1 MYKYFDVPSHSENKA
16 VINTKTFVKDWFKI
30 LDGQDLDG
38 YVEEMEDGDLD
49 LDDLL
54 DVSDLAIKGQDK
66 VIQENIEKA
75 MTVIEEKKQEDES
88 FGKA

>member
-1 MYKYFDVPSHSENKA
+1 M
-16 VINTKTFVKDWFKI
+16 
-30 LDGQDLDG
+30 
-38 YVEEMEDGDLD
+38 D

-75 MTVIEEKKQEDES
+75 MAVVEERKEEDES